1 MGKDK
6 ETNLEPVDPPD
17 REDGDTED
25 LDAPETAPVDPP
37 DHQGGGG
44 RT

>member
-6 ETNLEPVDPPD
+6 ETNVEPVDPPD
-17 REDGDTED
+17 REEADVEVE
-25 LDAPETAPVDPP
+25 APETAPVDPP

-44 RT
+44 RG